1 MIMFGSGEK
10 VYIRVYSSNS
20 KGRSTPVIL
29 KAETS
34 LAAGVRKYF
43 CFVLE
48 EIFKGVGSS
57 RSFCLS
63 EDKEDNPRT
72 Y

>member
-1 MIMFGSGEK
+1 MLSVFLIPNDRLSNLTTRFVMMFGAGEK

-43 CFVLE
+43 CFVLME
-48 EIFKGVGSS
+48 YI
-57 RSFCLS
+57 
-63 EDKEDNPRT
+63 
-72 Y
+72 

>member
-1 MIMFGSGEK
+1 MLPLPNPQLRLNNLIKRFVMIMFGSGEK

-43 CFVLE
+43 CFV
-48 EIFKGVGSS
+48 F
-57 RSFCLS
+57 
-63 EDKEDNPRT
+63 
-72 Y
+72 